1 MKKLVSLLL
10 SIMLTISMTTNMA
23 FAGNRVDSTVEEAVM
38 YNSDG
43 EELKFKLKKLSDDQY
58 KMEFYIEDELI
69 RVYDMDMSST
79 APITVKDVRTAQV
92 EIIERAEPTR
102 MSAPAVTY
110 GPTRWTSLGYVHYAK
125 SRALGA
131 ETCAAV
137 SARSADYYEDRYA
150 IDTDVSKKV
159 DNLVTFVAGT
169 LIGTKLPTPT
179 GGWLGVAQLLV
190 EAAISAVGAEVIGD
204 VVSLPFK
211 EYYYCTVTEYELAG
225 QVVGKGISGVKAT
238 LTGTKYS
245 VEYQEDVFNDS
256 YEGYTPN
263 TWRTTEFARALG
275 TGSMSNVAF
284 PGYIGFPAT
293 YPL

>member
-92 EIIERAEPTR
+92 EIIERAKPTR

-169 LIGTKLPTPT
+169 LIGTKLPPPT
-179 GGWLGVAQLLV
+179 GGWLGVCLLYTSD
-190 EAAISAVGAEVIGD
+190 AADE
-204 VVSLPFK
+204 
-211 EYYYCTVTEYELAG
+211 
-225 QVVGKGISGVKAT
+225 
-238 LTGTKYS
+238 
-245 VEYQEDVFNDS
+245 
-256 YEGYTPN
+256 
-263 TWRTTEFARALG
+263 
-275 TGSMSNVAF
+275 
-284 PGYIGFPAT
+284 
-293 YPL
+293 

>member
-159 DNLVTFVAGT
+159 DNLVTFVAG
-169 LIGTKLPTPT
+169 
-179 GGWLGVAQLLV
+179 
-190 EAAISAVGAEVIGD
+190 
-204 VVSLPFK
+204 
-211 EYYYCTVTEYELAG
+211 
-225 QVVGKGISGVKAT
+225 
-238 LTGTKYS
+238 
-245 VEYQEDVFNDS
+245 
-256 YEGYTPN
+256 
-263 TWRTTEFARALG
+263 
-275 TGSMSNVAF
+275 
-284 PGYIGFPAT
+284 
-293 YPL
+293 

>member
-92 EIIERAEPTR
+92 EIIERAKPTR
-102 MSAPAVTY
+102 MSAPAVT
-110 GPTRWTSLGYVHYAK
+110 
-125 SRALGA
+125 
-131 ETCAAV
+131 
-137 SARSADYYEDRYA
+137 
-150 IDTDVSKKV
+150 
-159 DNLVTFVAGT
+159 
-169 LIGTKLPTPT
+169 
-179 GGWLGVAQLLV
+179 
-190 EAAISAVGAEVIGD
+190 
-204 VVSLPFK
+204 
-211 EYYYCTVTEYELAG
+211 
-225 QVVGKGISGVKAT
+225 
-238 LTGTKYS
+238 
-245 VEYQEDVFNDS
+245 
-256 YEGYTPN
+256 YTPN
-263 TWRTTEFARALG
+263 TWRTTEFARALW
-275 TGSMSNVAF
+275 TDSMSNVAF

>member
-150 IDTDVSKKV
+150 IDTDVSKK
-159 DNLVTFVAGT
+159 LIT
-169 LIGTKLPTPT
+169 L
-179 GGWLGVAQLLV
+179 
-190 EAAISAVGAEVIGD
+190 
-204 VVSLPFK
+204 
-211 EYYYCTVTEYELAG
+211 
-225 QVVGKGISGVKAT
+225 
-238 LTGTKYS
+238 
-245 VEYQEDVFNDS
+245 
-256 YEGYTPN
+256 
-263 TWRTTEFARALG
+263 
-275 TGSMSNVAF
+275 
-284 PGYIGFPAT
+284 
-293 YPL
+293 